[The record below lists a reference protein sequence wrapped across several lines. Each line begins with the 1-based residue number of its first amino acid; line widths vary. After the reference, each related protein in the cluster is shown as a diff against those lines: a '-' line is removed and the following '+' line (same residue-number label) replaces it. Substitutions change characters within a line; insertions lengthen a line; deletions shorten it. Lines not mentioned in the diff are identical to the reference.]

1 MHVTKSPNTTGRAKG
16 IGLLV
21 VQAVVAAAIYCWI
34 VLQSFSVAGCGYSC
48 NYPLLSAAY
57 NTYIWVAVGSFVVS
71 LVGVVILS
79 SRGNES
85 WWVPGGGLG
94 LTVLAGTFTLVAIQI
109 ATSP

>member
-1 MHVTKSPNTTGRAKG
+1 MHVTKNPHPIGRAKG

-21 VQAVVAAAIYCWI
+21 VQVVVAAAIYGWI
-34 VLQSFSVAGCGYSC
+34 VMQSFSVAGCGYSC

-57 NTYIWVAVGSFVVS
+57 NTFIWVAVGSLLVS

-94 LTVLAGTFTLVAIQI
+94 LTVLAGTFTLVAMQI
-109 ATSP
+109 ATSS